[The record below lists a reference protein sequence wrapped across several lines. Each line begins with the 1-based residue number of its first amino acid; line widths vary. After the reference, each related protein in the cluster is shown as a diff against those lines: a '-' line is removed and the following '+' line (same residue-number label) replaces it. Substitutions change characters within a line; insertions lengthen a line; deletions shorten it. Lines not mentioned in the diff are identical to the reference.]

1 MLDALIDRIKARLGM
16 AKPQPVGV
24 DISPDGLMLAKV
36 SKGKAGYAVQALAH
50 APLPPEALAEGEIA
64 DPEAVGQLL
73 RELLDAHAPDA
84 SSIVVGVAGQS
95 AVIRLINLPQMPAD
109 ELESYVEYEA
119 ERYIPFSLEDVN
131 LSTQIVTPELEGE
144 EEMMEV
150 LLVAA
155 QKALVNSYLSAAE
168 VAGIEL
174 GCVDVAGFAVA
185 RALTHAGFIP
195 DEQAVAVLAVQG
207 ASTDIN
213 ILASGV
219 PKFNRTA
226 FVGYTYLF
234 DSIVSALGYEE
245 DAAHALLAAIDVEPE
260 DYAEVDPEHE
270 QAVEIIRPAL
280 SELAGEISRSLD
292 FFLSQGVAHIDR
304 IVLTGRGAA
313 LLGLDRF
320 LSARLG
326 IEVVVGDP
334 LAGLDASVLEA
345 HEAASGTSYV
355 TAIGLAMRGV
365 DGP

>member
-1 MLDALIDRIKARLGM
+1 MFDALLQPIKARLGLG
-16 AKPQPVGV
+16 KPAPVGV
-24 DISPDGLMLAKV
+24 DISPDGLLLAKV
-36 SKGKAGYAVQALAH
+36 VKSKAGYAVQTLAH
-50 APLPPEALAEGEIA
+50 APLAPEALTEGEIA
-64 DPEAVGQLL
+64 DPETVGAAL

-84 SSIVVGVAGQS
+84 SHVVVGLAGQS

-119 ERYIPFSLEDVN
+119 ERYIPFSIDDVN

-144 EEMMEV
+144 EDMMEV

-155 QKALVNSYLSAAE
+155 QKSLVSSYLSAAE
-168 VAGIEL
+168 AAGVEIAV
-174 GCVDVAGFAVA
+174 VDVSGFAVA

-195 DEQAVAVLAVQG
+195 EEGAVAVLSVQG
-207 ASTDIN
+207 ASTEIN
-213 ILASGV
+213 ILAAGV

-226 FVGYTYLF
+226 YVGYTYLF
-234 DSIVSALGYEE
+234 DSIVSALGYDE

-260 DYAEVDPEHE
+260 EYAEIDPEHE

-292 FFLSQGVAHIDR
+292 FFLSQGVSHIDR
-304 IVLTGRGAA
+304 IVLTGRGAT
-313 LLGLDRF
+313 LIGLDRF
-320 LSARLG
+320 LGSRLG
-326 IEVVVGDP
+326 IEVVIGDP
-334 LAGLDASVLEA
+334 LSTLNATALDA
-345 HEAASGTSYV
+345 EAAAAGTGYV